1 MSDTKA
7 RILVVE
13 DEEVMADMLS
23 SFFGDQRYEA
33 VTCTSGEEA
42 LSRVRT
48 EEFDLVLLDVHLPE
62 MSGIDL
68 LERLR
73 AERPD
78 LPAIV
83 MTAFGSVST
92 AVEAMKLGAEDYISK
107 PFQLDE
113 LLIIVKKALERRNL
127 QREVEHLRHVVQGRY
142 DFSNIIGRSKPM
154 QDLFEV
160 IKRISQRRDASV
172 LIIGST
178 GTGKELVARAIHFN
192 SDRREGPFIPINCSA
207 IPETLME
214 AELFGHQKGS
224 FTGAHESR
232 PGLIEEAD
240 GGTIFLDEINS
251 ISLNMQVKLLRVL
264 QERTVRRVGGRQSTQ
279 IDVRF
284 LSATNMDLEEMVRAN
299 TFRQDLFYRLNVVPL
314 RIPDLKDR
322 REDIPLL
329 VQHFLQSFA
338 ARAGESVRRFSPEAM
353 RVLMTHSWPG
363 NVRELENAVEYA
375 LTMGS
380 TDVLGTDDLPDKV
393 TNPDRDI
400 VEESALDGVT
410 LSEMERRYILR
421 VLKKMSGHQIRTAQ
435 ILGIDRRTLYRRLRQ
450 YGVET
455 ARGRGLGDDDFDDEG
470 FDDLDERFDE
480 TGSAQM
486 ARGE

>member
-1 MSDTKA
+1 
-7 RILVVE
+7 LVVE
-13 DEEVMADMLS
+13 DEAVMADMLV
-23 SFFGDQRYEA
+23 SFFGEQRYSA
-33 VTCTSGEEA
+33 SACSSGEEA
-42 LSRVRT
+42 LERVRR
-48 EEFDLVLLDVHLPE
+48 EDVDLVLLDVHLPE

-78 LPAIV
+78 TPAIV

-113 LLIIVKKALERRNL
+113 LLIVVRRALERRNL
-127 QREVEHLRHVVQGRY
+127 KREVEHLRNVVHGLY

-160 IKRISQRRDASV
+160 IKRIAQRRDASV
-172 LIIGST
+172 LILGST
-178 GTGKELVARAIHFN
+178 GTGKELVARAIHHN

-214 AELFGHQKGS
+214 SELFGHQKGS

-264 QERTVRRVGGRQSTQ
+264 QERTVRRVGGRQSTP

-284 LSATNMDLEEMVRAN
+284 ISATNTDLEEMVRAN
-299 TFRQDLFYRLNVVPL
+299 TFRQDLFYRLNVVPI

-329 VQHFLQSFA
+329 VQHFLNSFA
-338 ARAGESVRRFSPEAM
+338 ARAGELVRRFSPDAM
-353 RVLMTHSWPG
+353 RVLMTHNWPG

-375 LTMGS
+375 LTMGAG
-380 TDVLGTDDLPDKV
+380 DALGVDDLPEKV

-400 VEESALDGVT
+400 VEESALDGVA
-410 LSEMERRYILR
+410 LSEVERRYILR
-421 VLKKMSGHQIRTAQ
+421 VLKKMGGHQIKTAQ
-435 ILGIDRRTLYRRLRQ
+435 VLGIDRRTLYRRLRQ

-455 ARGRGLGDDDFDDEG
+455 ARSRANGDGIDDE
-470 FDDLDERFDE
+470 FDE
-480 TGSAQM
+480 FEDDEPAHAAS
-486 ARGE
+486 GE

>member
-1 MSDTKA
+1 VAESLA
-7 RILVVE
+7 RILIVE
-13 DEEVMADMLS
+13 DESGMAEMLS
-23 SFFGDQRYEA
+23 SFFGEQRYDA
-33 VTCTSGEEA
+33 VTCSSGEEA
-42 LSRVRT
+42 LVEVGRQA
-48 EEFDLVLLDVHLPE
+48 FDLVLLDIHLPE
-62 MSGIDL
+62 MSGLEL

-78 LPAIV
+78 MPSVV
-83 MTAFGSVST
+83 MTAFGSIST

-113 LLIIVKKALERRNL
+113 LLIVVKKAVERRNL
-127 QREVEHLRHVVQGRY
+127 QREVEHLRHVVHGRY

-160 IKRISQRRDASV
+160 IKRIAQRRDASV

-178 GTGKELVARAIHFN
+178 GTGKELVARAVHHN
-192 SDRREGPFIPINCSA
+192 SDRRDGPFIPINCSA

-214 AELFGHQKGS
+214 SELFGHQKGS

-232 PGLIEEAD
+232 PGLIEEAE

-264 QERTVRRVGGRQSTQ
+264 QERNVRRVGGRQPTPV
-279 IDVRF
+279 DVRF
-284 LSATNMDLEEMVRAN
+284 ISATNQDLEAMVRN
-299 TFRQDLFYRLNVVPL
+299 GSFRQDLFYRLNVVPVRL
-314 RIPDLKDR
+314 PDLKDR

-338 ARAGESVRRFSPEAM
+338 SRAGEPVRRFSPEAM
-353 RVLMTHSWPG
+353 RVLMTHGWPG

-375 LTMGS
+375 LTMGM
-380 TDVLGTDDLPDKV
+380 TDLLGVEDLPDKI

-400 VEESALDGVT
+400 VEEAALDGVS
-410 LSEMERRYILR
+410 LAEMERRYIVR
-421 VLKKMSGHQIRTAQ
+421 VLKKMGGHQIRTAQ
-435 ILGIDRRTLYRRLRQ
+435 VLGIDRRTLYRRLRQ

-455 ARGRGLGDDDFDDEG
+455 ARSRGNGDLDDDFDD
-470 FDDLDERFDE
+470 FDDDFELED
-480 TGSAQM
+480 T
-486 ARGE
+486 ARAASSEK

>member
-1 MSDTKA
+1 VAETA

-13 DEEVMADMLS
+13 DEAVMADMLV
-23 SFFGDQRYEA
+23 SFFGEQRYSA
-33 VTCTSGEEA
+33 TTCSSGEEA
-42 LSRVRT
+42 LLRARGES
-48 EEFDLVLLDVHLPE
+48 FDLVLLDIHLPE
-62 MSGIDL
+62 MSGLEL
-68 LERLR
+68 LERLHS
-73 AERPD
+73 EWPD
-78 LPAIV
+78 TPAVV

-113 LLIIVKKALERRNL
+113 LLIVVKKALDRRNL
-127 QREVEHLRHVVQGRY
+127 QREVEHLRHVVQGLY

-172 LIIGST
+172 LIMGST
-178 GTGKELVARAIHFN
+178 GTGKELVARAIHHN
-192 SDRREGPFIPINCSA
+192 SDRRDGPFIPINCSA

-214 AELFGHQKGS
+214 SELFGHQKGS

-264 QERTVRRVGGRQSTQ
+264 QERNVRRVGGRQPTS

-284 LSATNMDLEEMVRAN
+284 ISATNADLEDMVRAN
-299 TFRQDLFYRLNVVPL
+299 TFRQDLFYRLNVVPV

-338 ARAGESVRRFSPEAM
+338 ARAGEGVRRFSPDAM
-353 RVLMTHSWPG
+353 RVLMTHNWPG

-375 LTMGS
+375 LTMGAS
-380 TDVLGTDDLPDKV
+380 DTLGVDDLPDKV

-410 LSEMERRYILR
+410 LSEVERRYILR
-421 VLKKMSGHQIRTAQ
+421 VLKKMSGHQIKTAQ
-435 ILGIDRRTLYRRLRQ
+435 VLGIDRRTLYRRLRQ

-455 ARGRGLGDDDFDDEG
+455 ARSRGNGDDDFDD
-470 FDDLDERFDE
+470 FDDDE
-480 TGSAQM
+480 SAEI
-486 ARGE
+486 ADTAHAASGE

>member
-1 MSDTKA
+1 LSESIA
-7 RILVVE
+7 RILIVE
-13 DEEVMADMLS
+13 DEPGMAEMLAT
-23 SFFGDQRYEA
+23 FFGDQHYEA
-33 VTCTSGEEA
+33 TACLSGEEA
-42 LSRVRT
+42 LALVGTR
-48 EEFDLVLLDVHLPE
+48 EFDLVLLDLHLPE
-62 MSGIDL
+62 MSGLEL

-73 AERPD
+73 IDRPG

-83 MTAFGSVST
+83 MTAFGSIST

-113 LLIIVKKALERRNL
+113 LLIVVGRAVERQHL
-127 QREVEHLRHVVQGRY
+127 QREVEHLRHVVHGRY

-154 QDLFEV
+154 QDLFEI
-160 IKRISQRRDASV
+160 IKRISVRRDASV

-178 GTGKELVARAIHFN
+178 GTGKELVARAVHHN
-192 SDRREGPFIPINCSA
+192 SERRDGPFIPINCSA

-214 AELFGHQKGS
+214 SELFGHQKGS

-232 PGLIEEAD
+232 QGLIEEAQ

-264 QERTVRRVGGRQSTQ
+264 QERNVRRVGGRQTTPV
-279 IDVRF
+279 DVRF
-284 LSATNMDLEEMVRAN
+284 ISATNQDLEGMVRAGS
-299 TFRQDLFYRLNVVPL
+299 FRQDLFYRLNVVPVRL
-314 RIPDLKDR
+314 PDLKDR

-338 ARAGESVRRFSPEAM
+338 TRAGEPLRRFSPEAM

-375 LTMGS
+375 LTMGLG
-380 TDVLGTDDLPDKV
+380 DVLGVEDLPDKI

-400 VEESALDGVT
+400 VEEAALDGVS
-410 LSEMERRYILR
+410 LGEMERRYILR
-421 VLKKMSGHQIRTAQ
+421 VLKKMGNHQIRTAQ
-435 ILGIDRRTLYRRLRQ
+435 VLGIDRRTLYRRLRQ

-455 ARGRGLGDDDFDDEG
+455 ARSRSNGDFDDDFDD
-470 FDDLDERFDE
+470 FDDDLE
-480 TGSAQM
+480 TSEQ
-486 ARGE
+486 ARAVAEAE